1 MKMKNDVHIILTA
14 GGTGTRFRKSPGSS
28 SKPKQFLNLHGKP
41 VILHSMLKFQKCK
54 EVKSIYISASKEY
67 FNLLHQVAAKNKIT
81 KLRALVEGG
90 KTRFES
96 VRNAFEQV
104 NCDVDDIILI
114 HDAARPN
121 VTKEDISSLIKASL
135 KYGEVVLGV
144 RVSDTVKRTSG
155 SIINETVPRDE
166 LWLVQTPQ
174 AFRYDVLSRSYII
187 AGSRTDFTDEASL
200 VEFAGYEV
208 RVSEGSRFNIKITS
222 AEDMT
227 ALKKIMG

>member
-1 MKMKNDVHIILTA
+1 MKNDVHVIITA
-14 GGTGTRFRKSPGSS
+14 GGTGTRFSRSSKTS
-28 SKPKQFLNLHGKP
+28 SKPKQFLNLLGKP
-41 VILHSMLKFQKCK
+41 VILHSLLKFQKCK

-67 FNLLHQVAAKNKIT
+67 FNLLHAIAAKNRIT

-96 VRNAFEQV
+96 VRNAFNQV
-104 NCDVDDIILI
+104 ECKVSDLILI

-121 VTKEDISSLIKASL
+121 VTKSDISELIKTSR
-135 KYGEVVLGV
+135 KYGEVILGIK
-144 RVSDTVKRTSG
+144 VSDTVKRTSG
-155 SIINETVPRDE
+155 SIIKETVLRDD

-187 AGSRTDFTDEASL
+187 AGKKTDFTDEASL
-200 VEFAGYEV
+200 AEFAGYEV
-208 RVSEGSRFNIKITS
+208 RVTEGSRFNIKITS

>member
-1 MKMKNDVHIILTA
+1 MKNDVHVIITA
-14 GGTGTRFRKSPGSS
+14 GGTGTRFSRSSKIS
-28 SKPKQFLNLHGKP
+28 SKPKQFLNLLGKP
-41 VILHSMLKFQKCK
+41 VILHSLLKFQKCK

-67 FNLLHQVAAKNKIT
+67 FNLLHTIAAKNSIT

-96 VRNAFEQV
+96 VRNAFNQV
-104 NCDVDDIILI
+104 ECKVSDIILI

-121 VTKEDISSLIKASL
+121 VTKSDISELIKTSR
-135 KYGEVVLGV
+135 KYGEVILGIK
-144 RVSDTVKRTSG
+144 VSDTVKRTSG
-155 SIINETVPRDE
+155 SIIKETVLRDN

-187 AGSRTDFTDEASL
+187 AGKKTDFTDEASL
-200 VEFAGYEV
+200 AEFAGYEV
-208 RVSEGSRFNIKITS
+208 RITEGSRFNIKITS
-222 AEDMT
+222 AEDMA

>member
-1 MKMKNDVHIILTA
+1 MKNDVHVIITA
-14 GGTGTRFRKSPGSS
+14 GGTGTRFSRSSRTS
-28 SKPKQFLNLHGKP
+28 SKPKQFLNLLGKP
-41 VILHSMLKFQKCK
+41 VILHSLLKFQKCK

-67 FNLLHQVAAKNKIT
+67 FNLLHAIAAKNRIT

-96 VRNAFEQV
+96 VRNAFNQV
-104 NCDVDDIILI
+104 ECKVSDLILI

-121 VTKEDISSLIKASL
+121 VTKSDISELIKTSR
-135 KYGEVVLGV
+135 KYGEVILGIK
-144 RVSDTVKRTSG
+144 VSDTVKRTSG
-155 SIINETVPRDE
+155 SIIKETVLRDD

-187 AGSRTDFTDEASL
+187 AGKKTDFTDEASL
-200 VEFAGYEV
+200 AEFAGYEV
-208 RVSEGSRFNIKITS
+208 RVTEGSRFNIKITS

>member
-1 MKMKNDVHIILTA
+1 MKNDVHVIITA
-14 GGTGTRFRKSPGSS
+14 GGTGTRFSRSSRTS
-28 SKPKQFLNLHGKP
+28 SKPKQFLNLLGKP
-41 VILHSMLKFQKCK
+41 VILHSLLKFQKCK

-67 FNLLHQVAAKNKIT
+67 FNLLHAIAAKNRIT

-96 VRNAFEQV
+96 VRNAFNQV
-104 NCDVDDIILI
+104 ECKVSDIILI

-121 VTKEDISSLIKASL
+121 VTKSDISELIKTSR
-135 KYGEVVLGV
+135 KYGEVILGIK
-144 RVSDTVKRTSG
+144 VSDTVKRTSG
-155 SIINETVPRDE
+155 SIIKETVLRDD

-187 AGSRTDFTDEASL
+187 AGKKTDFTDEASL
-200 VEFAGYEV
+200 AEFAGYEV
-208 RVSEGSRFNIKITS
+208 RVTEGSRFNIKITS

>member
-1 MKMKNDVHIILTA
+1 MKNDVHVIITA
-14 GGTGTRFRKSPGSS
+14 GGTGTRFSRSSKTS
-28 SKPKQFLNLHGKP
+28 SKPKQFLNLLGKP
-41 VILHSMLKFQKCK
+41 VILHSLLKFQKCK

-67 FNLLHQVAAKNKIT
+67 FNLLHAIAAKNRIT

-96 VRNAFEQV
+96 VRNAFNQV
-104 NCDVDDIILI
+104 ECKVSDIILI

-121 VTKEDISSLIKASL
+121 VTKSDISELIKTSR
-135 KYGEVVLGV
+135 KCGEVILGIK
-144 RVSDTVKRTSG
+144 VSDTVKRTSS
-155 SIINETVPRDE
+155 SIIKETVLRDD

-187 AGSRTDFTDEASL
+187 AGKKTDFTDEASL
-200 VEFAGYEV
+200 AEFAGYEV
-208 RVSEGSRFNIKITS
+208 RITEGSRFNIKITS
-222 AEDMT
+222 AEDMA

>member
-1 MKMKNDVHIILTA
+1 MKIDVHVIITA
-14 GGTGTRFRKSPGSS
+14 GGTGSRFNKSSKSS
-28 SKPKQFLNLHGKP
+28 LKPKQFMSLHGKP
-41 VILHSMLKFQKCK
+41 VILHSMQKFQKCK

-81 KLRALVEGG
+81 KLKALVEGG

-121 VTKEDISSLIKASL
+121 VTKEDIGSLISASQ
-135 KYGEVVLGV
+135 KYGEVILGV
-144 RVSDTVKRTSG
+144 RVSDTVKRISG
-155 SIINETVPRDE
+155 SIIKDTVDRND

-187 AGSRTDFTDEASL
+187 AGSRTDFTDESSL
-200 VEFAGYEV
+200 AEFAGYEV
-208 RVSEGSRFNIKITS
+208 RVTEGNRYNIKITS
-222 AEDMT
+222 AEDMQV
-227 ALKKIMG
+227 LKKIMK

>member
-1 MKMKNDVHIILTA
+1 MKNDVHVIITA
-14 GGTGTRFRKSPGSS
+14 GGTGTRFSRSSKTS
-28 SKPKQFLNLHGKP
+28 SKPKQFLNLLGKP
-41 VILHSMLKFQKCK
+41 VILHSLLKFQKCK

-67 FNLLHQVAAKNKIT
+67 FNLLHTIAAKNRIT

-96 VRNAFEQV
+96 VRNAFNQV
-104 NCDVDDIILI
+104 ECKVSDIILI

-121 VTKEDISSLIKASL
+121 VTKSDISELIKTSQ
-135 KYGEVVLGV
+135 KYGEVILGIK
-144 RVSDTVKRTSG
+144 VSDTVKRSSG
-155 SIINETVPRDE
+155 SIIKETVLRDD

-187 AGSRTDFTDEASL
+187 AGKKTDFTDEASL
-200 VEFAGYEV
+200 AEFAGYEV
-208 RVSEGSRFNIKITS
+208 RITEGSRFNIKITS